1 MTKIKSVTMENFGS
15 FQGVHKILFSTDVKK
30 RLTVVIGDRTSLRIG
45 PPNQFSGDGNDY
57 ETSLMV
63 SDAIRNA
70 LGQNVTDEWKEYFP
84 EHFYKNAK
92 SVVEL
97 EGENLTINKEN
108 EILYFFC
115 PNNSKNFRHITEYG
129 GDTSVVSSPD
139 IPKKFLTENVVKKMN
154 DFAASRPFWGEEKL
168 QFVLKNEQ
176 IQIHFEDD
184 TSINEN
190 WYDKDGMVKFGDYGP
205 FKEKYDLTL
214 HEFWYDFFGL
224 ILFLA
229 MRHEHL
235 PNSNSFA
242 VIQGGWRLF
251 NERTLRIIFPSF
263 LHNCEQVIFLT
274 DSEDFWNGDTSYE
287 PSKALCRLPQSK
299 RAIFRA
305 YQIDVKGE
313 NENMQTRFVISGMK
327 TSEQYDNYRN
337 KIGDLSRL
345 LDTHLRKVPEMIS
358 DVAKDKE
365 IKDLGVYTISL
376 PNDDE
381 IVYVGKTKTKTIP
394 GRMHDHLMHKHLDTD
409 SDLAN
414 MVLRRSEL
422 PQDYENYL
430 VRYTPLED
438 SRMRMRFE
446 MFAISSLNPR
456 LNKDDNKTPKK

>member
-1 MTKIKSVTMENFGS
+1 
-15 FQGVHKILFSTDVKK
+15 
-30 RLTVVIGDRTSLRIG
+30 
-45 PPNQFSGDGNDY
+45 
-57 ETSLMV
+57 
-63 SDAIRNA
+63 
-70 LGQNVTDEWKEYFP
+70 GQNVTDEWKEYFP

-263 LHNCEQVIFLT
+263 LH
-274 DSEDFWNGDTSYE
+274 
-287 PSKALCRLPQSK
+287 
-299 RAIFRA
+299 
-305 YQIDVKGE
+305 
-313 NENMQTRFVISGMK
+313 
-327 TSEQYDNYRN
+327 
-337 KIGDLSRL
+337 
-345 LDTHLRKVPEMIS
+345 
-358 DVAKDKE
+358 
-365 IKDLGVYTISL
+365 
-376 PNDDE
+376 
-381 IVYVGKTKTKTIP
+381 
-394 GRMHDHLMHKHLDTD
+394 
-409 SDLAN
+409 
-414 MVLRRSEL
+414 
-422 PQDYENYL
+422 
-430 VRYTPLED
+430 
-438 SRMRMRFE
+438 
-446 MFAISSLNPR
+446 
-456 LNKDDNKTPKK
+456 